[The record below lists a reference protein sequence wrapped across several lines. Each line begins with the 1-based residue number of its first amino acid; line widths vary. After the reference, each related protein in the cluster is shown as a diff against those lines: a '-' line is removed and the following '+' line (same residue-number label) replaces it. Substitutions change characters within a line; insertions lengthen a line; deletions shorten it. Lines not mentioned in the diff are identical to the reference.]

1 MRVLAE
7 TSNETPECL
16 KKLNVHTIEAFVDFI
31 WARAGE
37 PPRPPS
43 EEERQTVARKKKIPP
58 TLPVDAPAE
67 REEDDDTMGGDLPS
81 TPAF

>member
-1 MRVLAE
+1 VLAE

-43 EEERQTVARKKKIPP
+43 EEERQTVARWLIKADHTKGLQQIIWRN
-58 TLPVDAPAE
+58 VDE
-67 REEDDDTMGGDLPS
+67 ILS
-81 TPAF
+81 IW